1 MPRGSQEEQ
10 HVSLVPLGVSLPW
23 CRFDF
28 HAFFTDEKVKMMTN
42 SQVGMYLK
50 LLAHQW
56 QEGSIPNDGY
66 GLMAIVGI
74 SDESSAEYEKMVW
87 VVKACFQRNG
97 TRKRWINP
105 HMEAIRAQQLEQ
117 HHNRRKAGRL
127 GGLATARL
135 VASPQQSRKDRP

>member
-74 SDESSAEYEKMVW
+74 SDETSAEYEQMVS
-87 VVKACFQRNG
+87 VVKACFQRN
-97 TRKRWINP
+97 RNKKRRINP
-105 HMEAIRAQQLEQ
+105 LMEAIR
-117 HHNRRKAGRL
+117 
-127 GGLATARL
+127 
-135 VASPQQSRKDRP
+135 